1 MNKLTIGLI
10 VSGTIVVILIIY
22 LTTKPT
28 EPTEKYIDV
37 YGTIYNILDSSDVI
51 VVKDNGE
58 ELNTDTILEKLTEL
72 KDMKNRNETLNRDKL
87 LCDFLKFL
95 GVTNTD
101 NLTIIKAIIYQL
113 YLQVLNYFTGDL
125 TGMYIDG
132 NYVSRFKVTC
142 IENDNGSEV
151 LCTDDDIIRIEMLIN
166 NTYQILS
173 KDTFLKK
180 QKEAIKTMCPDI

>member
-95 GVTNTD
+95 GVTNTE

-132 NYVSRFKVTC
+132 NYVPRFKVTC

-151 LCTDDDIIRIEMLIN
+151 LCTDDDIIRIEILTN

-180 QKEAIKTMCPDI
+180 QKEAIKKMCPDI

>member
-22 LTTKPT
+22 LTTK
-28 EPTEKYIDV
+28 PTEKYIDV

-72 KDMKNRNETLNRDKL
+72 KDMKNRNETLNRVKL

-95 GVTNTD
+95 GVTNTE

-132 NYVSRFKVTC
+132 NYVHRFKVTC

-151 LCTDDDIIRIEMLIN
+151 LCTDDDIIRIEILTN

-180 QKEAIKTMCPDI
+180 QKKAIKTMC